1 VPGEA
6 REAAQEFPAQTQ
18 MRWWERS
25 YAVQWYTSGIVYNG
39 HAVLISSTATRSG
52 ALRSESATPAR
63 QENGRGDARPALV
76 AMRLIESSASPCE
89 RTGPHSAM
97 FVPVWSARPFSSTS
111 ATANWTDAWS
121 LDVIR
126 RSVHAVSH
134 LAHVSTG
141 GRGAHWSR
149 STCAGR
155 RGRRAGPARTR
166 SAFAFHA
173 RGDRRSDLVVLHA
186 GERRC
191 EKLGSEGE
199 EEEEKD
205 WLGFRVTCPSHF
217 LLSFVRSF
225 FVSTTWERYYA
236 TSSQGA

>member
-6 REAAQEFPAQTQ
+6 REAAHEFSAQTHG
-18 MRWWERS
+18 RWWERS

-39 HAVLISSTATRSG
+39 QAVLISSTATRSG
-52 ALRSESATPAR
+52 ALLPESDTPTR
-63 QENGRGDARPALV
+63 QENGREGARPALV

-126 RSVHAVSH
+126 RSAPAVSH
-134 LAHVSTG
+134 PVHVSTG

-155 RGRRAGPARTR
+155 RGRRAGPTRTR
-166 SAFAFHA
+166 SAFALHA

-191 EKLGSEGE
+191 EKLGSEEE

-205 WLGFRVTCPSHF
+205 WLGFWVTCASHF
-217 LLSFVRSF
+217 VLPFVPSS
-225 FVSTTWERYYA
+225 FVSTTCKRYT